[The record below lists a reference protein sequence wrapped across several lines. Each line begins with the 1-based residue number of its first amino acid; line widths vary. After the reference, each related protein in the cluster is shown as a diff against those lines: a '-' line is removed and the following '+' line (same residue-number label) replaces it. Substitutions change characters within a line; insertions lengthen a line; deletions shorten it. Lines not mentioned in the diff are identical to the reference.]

1 MHCYQTIDPAAVST
15 AVFHQYLLGAVAPR
29 PVAFASTVDR
39 EGRVNLSPFSF
50 FNAMG
55 SNPPLLVFSPNRS
68 VRENTQKHTLENVKE
83 VDEVVIHMVNY
94 AMVEQMSLAS
104 CAYPRG
110 VNEFTKAGFTEL
122 PSTRVRPPR
131 VAESPAAFECRVE
144 QIIET
149 GFQGGAANLIICR
162 VLLAH
167 FNTETLDEAG
177 KIDTTKMDL
186 IARLGGDWYCR
197 AHGDAL
203 FEIPKPNT
211 QLGIGFDQFPL
222 SIRNSPVLTG
232 NNLGRLGNAPT
243 LPSTE
248 AVEAFSQRPEIRE
261 MHQRYRNDP
270 EGLQYHLHQL
280 AQRYLEAGRVEEA
293 WKVLLGNLPE

>member
-1 MHCYQTIDPAAVST
+1 MQTYQTINPAEVST

-39 EGRVNLSPFSF
+39 DGNINLSPFSF

-68 VRENTQKHTLENVKE
+68 VRDNINKHTLENLKE
-83 VDEVVIHMVNY
+83 VNEVVINMVNY
-94 AMVEQMSLAS
+94 AMAEQMSLSS
-104 CAYPRG
+104 CAYPKG
-110 VNEFTKAGFTEL
+110 VNEFTKAGFTQL
-122 PSTRVRPPR
+122 SSTLVRPPR

-149 GFQGGAANLIICR
+149 GHEGGAANLVICR

-167 FNTETLDEAG
+167 ISTKVLDTAG
-177 KIDTTKMDL
+177 KIDTAKIDL
-186 IARLGGDWYCR
+186 IARMGGDWYCR
-197 AHGDAL
+197 ANGDAL

-211 QLGIGFDQFPL
+211 QLGIGYDQIPL
-222 SIRNSPVLTG
+222 SVRNSPVLTG
-232 NNLGRLGNAPT
+232 NNLGRLGNVQKLPT
-243 LPSTE
+243 SE
-248 AVEAFSQRPEIRE
+248 AIEAFSKLPEMKE
-261 MHQRYRNDP
+261 MYRRYRNDP

-280 AQRYLEAGRVEEA
+280 AQRCLEAGEVEEA
-293 WKVLLGNLPE
+293 WKVLLSDSPE